1 MESSSL
7 LKLLPYNDDDSD
19 SPEEE
24 EEELK
29 LVSPC

>member
-24 EEELK
+24 EELK